1 MEGNS
6 PEIQAEEPTARA
18 KPARFLGSSCG
29 STRQEAAAAAVKG
42 LKNQQN
48 LTFNAKI

>member
-6 PEIQAEEPTARA
+6 PEIQAEEPTART

-29 STRQEAAAAAVKG
+29 STRQEAAAAVKG

>member
-29 STRQEAAAAAVKG
+29 SMRQEAAAAVKG
-42 LKNQQN
+42 LKKSAE
-48 LTFNAKI
+48 LDL